1 MWASRWRTVEP
12 GGPAGSSSST
22 APSSYAMSA
31 AYAASGLVTEAS
43 GKRCPVGPCVPATLP
58 SARTTAA
65 ATVGTG
71 QFSVI
76 ARLFMRDEPNYS
88 VSRIAGSGVLAKPR
102 DA

>member
-1 MWASRWRTVEP
+1 
-12 GGPAGSSSST
+12 
-22 APSSYAMSA
+22 MSA

-43 GKRCPVGPCVPATLP
+43 GKRRAVGPTAPATLP

-88 VSRIAGSGVLAKPR
+88 VRRIAGSGVLTNPR
-102 DA
+102 EA